1 MISTAPKRDII
12 VVLPDIRSTHNTGS
26 FFRTGDA
33 VGVSK
38 IILTGIT
45 APPPHPHLVKV
56 SLGAEDTVPWE
67 YIEHTAE
74 ALRALQAQGYSIV
87 VVEQTEASTDFRAAT
102 YPAKV
107 AIVFG
112 NEVGGVPKEICDAA
126 DMVVELPMHGEKES
140 LNVSVAGG
148 IILYHVAHA

>member
-1 MISTAPKRDII
+1 
-12 VVLPDIRSTHNTGS
+12 
-26 FFRTGDA
+26 
-33 VGVSK
+33 
-38 IILTGIT
+38 
-45 APPPHPHLVKV
+45 
-56 SLGAEDTVPWE
+56 VPWE